1 MGSLRKNQI
10 LQILDRLCLRLCSV
24 HTSDIISGWLSDVL
38 VRPDRI
44 TTLKKLLYNICA
56 LQNKLRYQNKTH
68 HRTVHKDSRQI
79 TDVRF
84 DFPRW
89 SLMSAG
95 QSLHILL

>member
-56 LQNKLRYQNKTH
+56 LQNKPRYQRKHTTGPFTKTPD
-68 HRTVHKDSRQI
+68 KLQ
-79 TDVRF
+79 
-84 DFPRW
+84 
-89 SLMSAG
+89 MSGLIFLAG
-95 QSLHILL
+95 L